1 MNEKQL
7 YSVSIPQEHL
17 EFILDGFRI
26 IDARKSKL
34 VLAGSRIVR
43 ERRGPFV
50 GAHFIRDRR
59 RDQTRSLL
67 YRWTFIF
74 ILLTLSIGTWAFT
87 LHVPAHIGAPVMAT
101 HLASLTGLL
110 LFKPYNTKTQLARS

>member
-1 MNEKQL
+1 MTWKKL
-7 YSVSIPQEHL
+7 YSRSTPEEQI
-17 EFILDGFRI
+17 EFVLNALRTIET
-26 IDARKSKL
+26 RKNKL
-34 VLAGSRIVR
+34 VLAGTRIVR
-43 ERRGPFV
+43 ERRGPFA

-59 RDQTRSLL
+59 RRQTRSLL

-74 ILLTLSIGTWAFT
+74 ILLTVSIGTWAFT

-110 LFKPYNTKTQLARS
+110 LFKPYNTN

>member
-1 MNEKQL
+1 MNDKQL
-7 YSVSIPQEHL
+7 FSLLTSEEHL
-17 EFILDGFRI
+17 ELAILALQNI
-26 IDARKSKL
+26 EARKSKL
-34 VLAGSRIVR
+34 VLAGTRIVR
-43 ERRGPFV
+43 ERRGPFA

-59 RDQTRSLL
+59 RRQPRSLL

-87 LHVPAHIGAPVMAT
+87 IHAPAHIGAPVMAT

-110 LFKPYNTKTQLARS
+110 LFKPYNTN